1 MNPERPNIYEQQRRN
16 RRWTWVI
23 ILFFVLFLGFVGYG
37 VDVFYLGAGRLQ
49 FGSLILP
56 LPLATGFAALL
67 GGGMSWWSLQM
78 GAQAVLASS
87 GAVPVSEGAPQYRML
102 VNVVDEMSI
111 ASGLPRPKI
120 YIVPDPDPNAFATG
134 KDPQHSYIAVTEGLL
149 RLLNREE
156 LQGVIAHEMSH
167 VRNYDVRLMT
177 VIAALLGTLLLVSDW
192 ARRAMRF
199 GGASSSG
206 SKKRSRGG
214 GGAIMLV
221 VLALW
226 ILTLILAPL
235 VGRLLAL
242 AVSRQREYLADAS
255 AAELTRNPLG
265 LASALEKLE
274 AASAPTQNI
283 KQSSAHLCI
292 VDPLGRKTNLREG
305 ATAELFGTH
314 PPISKRITLLKGMA
328 YEYHTQPQP

>member
-1 MNPERPNIYEQQRRN
+1 
-16 RRWTWVI
+16 
-23 ILFFVLFLGFVGYG
+23 
-37 VDVFYLGAGRLQ
+37 
-49 FGSLILP
+49 
-56 LPLATGFAALL
+56 
-67 GGGMSWWSLQM
+67 
-78 GAQAVLASS
+78 
-87 GAVPVSEGAPQYRML
+87 
-102 VNVVDEMSI
+102 
-111 ASGLPRPKI
+111 
-120 YIVPDPDPNAFATG
+120 
-134 KDPQHSYIAVTEGLL
+134 
-149 RLLNREE
+149 
-156 LQGVIAHEMSH
+156 
-167 VRNYDVRLMT
+167 MT